1 MSGTILLVL
10 LITAAFIAA
19 TKLGLLRKSRAGQGA
34 DHWPV
39 FPKKVLTP
47 VEQQFYQRLVR
58 AFPEHVVLSQVSFSQ
73 LVGVRKGENF
83 QAIWNRY
90 NRLVADFV
98 VCNKDFSIAAVL
110 ELDDRSHDSPT
121 RMDADRRKAAI
132 CAAAGIALHR
142 VNVNPLPNEAELRSW
157 LNQGAAPR
165 SPSPTPPPPQTRKS
179 RLTVIR

>member
-1 MSGTILLVL
+1 MSPVALL
-10 LITAAFIAA
+10 LIVIGVAALIA
-19 TKLGLLRKSRAGQGA
+19 GVRKGMLKKGRGGRA

-58 AFPEHVVLSQVSFSQ
+58 AFPDHVVLSQVAFSQ

-83 QAIWNRY
+83 KAIWNRY

-98 VCNKDFSIAAVL
+98 VCNKDFSIAAVI
-110 ELDDRSHDSPT
+110 ELDDRSHDSPA

-132 CAAAGIALHR
+132 CAAAGIALQR

-157 LNQGAAPR
+157 LNQGAAPGAPG
-165 SPSPTPPPPQTRKS
+165 STPPHPQAGKS